1 MLLHLEMCLK
11 RVNIVLKL
19 IGLSIDS
26 DDYNK
31 TVLQRIRKHWIYCIH
46 GVSFN
51 LSVICEIM
59 WLVRSL
65 FVGCTLWEITYLMP
79 CITLC
84 FLGDLKVFFFIR
96 HMHRVNELVNL
107 LRTLQ
112 SKEKEDHEQLIGET
126 KIWLTFLSTILKVL
140 LMLIIFGAVAF
151 ALGPFFITGSHYV
164 STGEIKPVL
173 PFIGWYPFNELE
185 IHIWPIIY
193 LTQLWG
199 GEFVFHIF
207 FSNMKF
213 IYLRFIS

>member
-1 MLLHLEMCLK
+1 MLLHLETCLK

-84 FLGDLKVFFFIR
+84 FLGDLKVFFFIQ

-112 SKEKEDHEQLIGET
+112 SKDIEDTEQFVTET
-126 KIWLTFLSTILKVL
+126 KKWLSFLSTILKIL
-140 LMLIIFGAVAF
+140 LVLIIFGAVAF
-151 ALGPFFITGSHYV
+151 ALGPFYVTGSHYL
-164 STGEIKPVL
+164 STGEIKLVL
-173 PFIGWYPFNELE
+173 PFIAWYPFNELDMQ
-185 IHIWPIIY
+185 IWPIIY
-193 LTQLWG
+193 LSQLWG
-199 GEFVFHIF
+199 GEFVFQIF
-207 FSNMKF
+207 FSYIKF
-213 IYLRFIS
+213 TYKR